1 METPVGLGLA
11 RAPVLS
17 QGSDTSIKKYQTFV
31 SVWDGVS
38 GLNKETHVYLV
49 VYTNN
54 VLQSNI
60 SNLRAVLHF
69 VLAQCYM
76 VNFSDLIK

>member
-1 METPVGLGLA
+1 MLV
-11 RAPVLS
+11 
-17 QGSDTSIKKYQTFV
+17 QGSGTSIKKYQTFV

-38 GLNKETHVYLV
+38 SLNKEMCVHIV

-54 VLQSNI
+54 LLRSSI
-60 SNLRAVLHF
+60 SDLRAVLHF

-76 VNFSDLIK
+76 VNFTRLIK